1 MLGGHLGHLL
11 ATNQIQLETASAFVS
26 ALYVVVVSAPFSD
39 DEEEVMA
46 WVCSV
51 DDTELLGITP
61 LPNGMDLMVLERL
74 HTKQN
79 MIDAV
84 REQQESL
91 RKAFAS

>member
-11 ATNQIQLETASAFVS
+11 ATHHLQLEAASAFVS
-26 ALYVVVVSAPFSD
+26 ALYIVVVCAPFSQ

-46 WVCSV
+46 WVCDV

-61 LPNGMDLMVLERL
+61 LPNGMDLIVLERL

-79 MIDAV
+79 MIDACL
-84 REQQESL
+84 EQQEAI
-91 RKAFAS
+91 RKSFAS

>member
-1 MLGGHLGHLL
+1 LLGGHLGHLL
-11 ATNQIQLETASAFVS
+11 ATNHLQLETASAFVS

-46 WVCSV
+46 WVCEV

-61 LPNGMDLMVLERL
+61 LPNGMDLIILERK

-79 MIDAV
+79 LLEACL
-84 REQQESL
+84 EQQESI